1 MSIESNETQKQILV
15 ERIASLLDKES
26 VQDTIEILANVFM
39 RIGINYTDIEAKKI
53 NQKTI
58 YKEILSDI
66 KKNGDTLGNALVRQ
80 GLVILDW
87 LNEGKKYD

>member
-1 MSIESNETQKQILV
+1 MSIESNKTQKQILV
-15 ERIASLLDKES
+15 ERIGNLLDKENIK
-26 VQDTIEILANVFM
+26 DTIEILANVFM
-39 RIGINYTDIEAKKI
+39 KIGINYTDIEAKKI

-58 YKEILSDI
+58 YKEVLSDI
-66 KKNGDTLGNALVRQ
+66 KKNGDTLGNALIRQ